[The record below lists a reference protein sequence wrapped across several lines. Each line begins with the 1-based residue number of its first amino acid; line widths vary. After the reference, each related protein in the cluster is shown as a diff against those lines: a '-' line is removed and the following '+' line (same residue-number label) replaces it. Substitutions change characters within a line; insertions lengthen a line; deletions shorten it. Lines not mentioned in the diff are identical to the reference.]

1 MGSSFTTMET
11 IIFNGK
17 GQSPIIVE
25 KIEQPYGKERNSA
38 RILYYTRKLIQNG
51 LKI

>member
-1 MGSSFTTMET
+1 MVSSFTTMET

-25 KIEQPYGKERNSA
+25 KIEQPYGKE
-38 RILYYTRKLIQNG
+38 
-51 LKI
+51 